1 MPHLQNRAVLQRQ
14 HCSGWDIVW
23 ALNCCGMAILGILL
37 FLLLFVFYD
46 RLLNVLC
53 SLSYIPLPAVICAVS
68 QLPSSPCP
76 PPGQDGAPQM
86 AVSLSCHHRPKDT
99 SGVTALLPP
108 RCLGPGSFVF
118 RRGLSPVCTPRA
130 GFSRLWPGT
139 SGVPQGSV
147 WGPLLLNIFIN
158 DLDEGIECA
167 LSKFAG
173 DAMLGGSVDL
183 LEGRKALRRDL
194 DRLDRWAEANS
205 ELQ

>member
-23 ALNCCGMAILGILL
+23 ALNCCGMAISGILL

-68 QLPSSPCP
+68 QSLNSPCP

-86 AVSLSCHHRPKDT
+86 AVSLGCHHRRKDT

-147 WGPLLLNIFIN
+147 RGLSYLTSLSVILMRGLSAPSVSLQVTPCWEGVLICWRGERHYGGTWIDWIDGP
-158 DLDEGIECA
+158 
-167 LSKFAG
+167 
-173 DAMLGGSVDL
+173 
-183 LEGRKALRRDL
+183 
-194 DRLDRWAEANS
+194 RLTI
-205 ELQ
+205 

>member
-68 QLPSSPCP
+68 QPPSSPCP

-86 AVSLSCHHRPKDT
+86 AVSLGCHHRPKDT

-147 WGPLLLNIFIN
+147 LGPLLLNIFIN
-158 DLDEGIECA
+158 DLDEGIECT
-167 LSKFAG
+167 LSKFA
-173 DAMLGGSVDL
+173 DDTKL
-183 LEGRKALRRDL
+183 
-194 DRLDRWAEANS
+194 
-205 ELQ
+205 